1 MWTNLQNV
9 FLKAVLAVSLAF
21 AFICAVKKPLKTV
34 PGSMGTVFRAVRE
47 TLAYGLFQLLLNM
60 VYIIFYVL
68 YIKNGTAVR
77 FSDLGA
83 AFTLVSVLC
92 FYFLWRHGALSL
104 TAYTLLPAAVY
115 CCFLIYRIRLAKGKL
130 GFFSYVIFNPMFG
143 FIGNGAKGGTVA
155 VISALLPVACAAL
168 GRGLA
173 LKRIDKKRKMC
184 NNAK

>member
-9 FLKAVLAVSLAF
+9 FLKALLAVSLAF

-34 PGSMGTVFRAVRE
+34 PGVSGTVFRAVRE
-47 TLAYGLFQLLLNM
+47 TLAYGLFQLELNL

-68 YIKNGTAVR
+68 YVKNGTAVQ
-77 FSDLGA
+77 FSDLGV

-92 FYFLWRHGALSL
+92 FYLLWCCGAFST

-115 CCFLIYRIRLAKGKL
+115 CCFLIYRICLVKGKL
-130 GFFSYVIFNPMFG
+130 GFFSYIIFNPMFG
-143 FIGNGAKGGTVA
+143 FIGNGTKDGTVA
-155 VISALLPVACAAL
+155 VISALLPFACAAL